1 MKTIITISWRNVWRN
16 KPRSITILLAIA
28 FGLWGGIF
36 ATSISAGMM
45 NQRFRTS
52 IEMQVSHLQIHNP
65 TFLKDDNVKFDISK
79 AEAMLARLY
88 ADTTV
93 KAFSA
98 RTISNGM
105 LSTATLTKGIKIL
118 GVDAIREAVTTKL
131 SACIVEG
138 HYLSDNGRNPVLIG
152 QKLAVKLKLEAGS
165 RVVMTFTDIEGEIVS
180 ASFRVEGIYRTSHT
194 MLDETRVY
202 VRQKDLQNL
211 IGGKAVVNEIAV
223 LLKDIDNVN
232 PYLSHLKAEY
242 PENEMRSWGQISPD
256 LLYMNEMAGE
266 TLLVLLVIIMLALA
280 FGLLNT
286 MLMTVFE
293 RTRELGM
300 LMAVGMNKTKVFV
313 MILLETTFLT
323 ITGAIVGG
331 ILSAVAIYLTG
342 RTGIDLSS
350 VGGDSM
356 NDYGIDSVVYPALFP
371 GFFTDILI
379 LVLLTSLLS
388 AVYPAY
394 RALKLKPS
402 EAIRKD

>member
-16 KPRSITILLAIA
+16 KSRSITILLAIA

-65 TFLKDDNVKFDISK
+65 QFLKDDNIKFSIPR
-79 AEAMLARLY
+79 AEAIIAHLN

-118 GVDAIREAVTTKL
+118 GVDAIHEAVTTQL
-131 SACIVEG
+131 STCVIEG
-138 HYLSDNGRNPVLIG
+138 NYLSDKGRNPVLIG
-152 QKLAVKLKLEAGS
+152 QKLADKLKLEIGS
-165 RVVMTFTDIEGEIVS
+165 RVVMTFTDLEGEIVS
-180 ASFRVEGIYRTSHT
+180 ASFRVEGIYRTSNT
-194 MLDETRVY
+194 MLDETRAY
-202 VRQKDLQNL
+202 VRQQDLQNL
-211 IGGKAVVNEIAV
+211 IGAEIVNEIAV
-223 LLKDIDNVN
+223 LLKDIDGVN
-232 PYLSHLKAEY
+232 PYISHLKAEF
-242 PENEMRSWGQISPD
+242 PENEIRSWGQISPD

-300 LMAVGMNKTKVFV
+300 LMAVGMNKTKVFI
-313 MILLETTFLT
+313 MILLETAFLT
-323 ITGAIVGG
+323 ITGAIAGG
-331 ILSAVAIYLTG
+331 ILSAVTIYLTG

-350 VGGDSM
+350 VGGDSL
-356 NDYGIDSVVYPALFP
+356 NDYGIDSMVYPALFP
-371 GFFTDILI
+371 GFFTDILV
-379 LVLLTSLLS
+379 LVLLTSILS

-394 RALKLKPS
+394 KALKLKPS

>member
-16 KPRSITILLAIA
+16 KSRSITILLAIA

-65 TFLKDDNVKFDISK
+65 QFLKDDNVKFSIPR
-79 AEAMLARLY
+79 AEAIIAHLN

-118 GVDAIREAVTTKL
+118 GVDAIHEAVTTQL
-131 SACIVEG
+131 STCVIEG
-138 HYLSDNGRNPVLIG
+138 NYLSDKGRNPVLIG
-152 QKLAVKLKLEAGS
+152 QKLADKLKLEIGS
-165 RVVMTFTDIEGEIVS
+165 RVVMTFTDLEGEIVS
-180 ASFRVEGIYRTSHT
+180 ASFRVEAIYRTSNT
-194 MLDETRVY
+194 MLDETRAY
-202 VRQKDLQNL
+202 VRQQDLQNL
-211 IGGKAVVNEIAV
+211 IGAEIVNEIAV
-223 LLKDIDNVN
+223 LLKDIDGVN
-232 PYLSHLKAEY
+232 PYISHLKAEF
-242 PENEMRSWGQISPD
+242 PENEIRSWGQISPD

-300 LMAVGMNKTKVFV
+300 LMAVGMNKTKVFI
-313 MILLETTFLT
+313 MILLETAFLT
-323 ITGAIVGG
+323 ITGAIAGG
-331 ILSAVAIYLTG
+331 ILSAVTIYLTG

-350 VGGDSM
+350 VGGDSL
-356 NDYGIDSVVYPALFP
+356 NDYGIDSMVYPALFP
-371 GFFTDILI
+371 GFFTDILV
-379 LVLLTSLLS
+379 LVLLTSILS

-394 RALKLKPS
+394 KALKLKPS

>member
-1 MKTIITISWRNVWRN
+1 MKTIIVISWRNVWRN
-16 KPRSITILLAIA
+16 KSRSITILLAIA

-52 IEMQVSHLQIHNP
+52 IEMQVSHIQIHNP
-65 TFLKDDNVKFDISK
+65 QFLKDDNVKFSISK
-79 AEAMLARLY
+79 ADSILAHLN
-88 ADTTV
+88 ADTGV

-105 LSTATLTKGIKIL
+105 LSTATLTKGIKIM
-118 GVDAIREAVTTKL
+118 GVDAIHEAVTTQL
-131 SACIVEG
+131 STCVIEG
-138 HYLSDNGRNPVLIG
+138 NYLSDKGRNPVLIG
-152 QKLAVKLKLEAGS
+152 QKLAEKLKLEIGS
-165 RVVMTFTDIEGEIVS
+165 RVVMTFTDLEGEIVS

-194 MLDETRVY
+194 MLDETRAY
-202 VRQKDLQNL
+202 VRQHDLQNL
-211 IGGKAVVNEIAV
+211 IGGEATVNEVAV
-223 LLKDIDNVN
+223 LLKDIDEVN
-232 PYLSHLKAEY
+232 AYITYFKSEFPD
-242 PENEMRSWGQISPD
+242 NEIRSWAQISPD

-300 LMAVGMNKTKVFV
+300 LMAVGMNKSRVFI

-323 ITGAIVGG
+323 ITGAIAGG
-331 ILSAVAIYLTG
+331 LLSAVTIYLTG

-356 NDYGIDSVVYPALFP
+356 NDFGIDSVVYPALFP
-371 GFFTDILI
+371 GFFTDILV
-379 LVLLTSLLS
+379 LVLLTSILS
-388 AVYPAY
+388 AVYPAFK
-394 RALKLKPS
+394 ALKLKPS

>member
-1 MKTIITISWRNVWRN
+1 MQTIITISWRNVWRN
-16 KPRSITILLAIA
+16 KSRSITILLAIA

-65 TFLKDDNVKFDISK
+65 QFLKDDNIKFSIPR
-79 AEAMLARLY
+79 AEAIIAHLN

-118 GVDAIREAVTTKL
+118 GVDAIHEAVTTQL
-131 SACIVEG
+131 STCVIEG
-138 HYLSDNGRNPVLIG
+138 NYLSDKGRNPVLIG
-152 QKLAVKLKLEAGS
+152 QKLADKLKLEIGS
-165 RVVMTFTDIEGEIVS
+165 RVVMTFTDLEGEIVS
-180 ASFRVEGIYRTSHT
+180 ASFRVEGIYRTSNT
-194 MLDETRVY
+194 MLDETRAY
-202 VRQKDLQNL
+202 VRQQDLQNL
-211 IGGKAVVNEIAV
+211 IGAEIVNEIAV
-223 LLKDIDNVN
+223 LLKDIDGVN
-232 PYLSHLKAEY
+232 PYISHLKAEF
-242 PENEMRSWGQISPD
+242 PENEIRSWGQISPD

-300 LMAVGMNKTKVFV
+300 LMAVGMNKTKVFI
-313 MILLETTFLT
+313 MILLETAFLT
-323 ITGAIVGG
+323 ITGAIAGG
-331 ILSAVAIYLTG
+331 ILSAVTIYLTG

-350 VGGDSM
+350 VGGDSL
-356 NDYGIDSVVYPALFP
+356 NDYGIDSMVYPALFP
-371 GFFTDILI
+371 GFFTDILV
-379 LVLLTSLLS
+379 LVLLTSILS

-394 RALKLKPS
+394 KALKLKPS

>member
-16 KPRSITILLAIA
+16 KSRSITILLAIA

-65 TFLKDDNVKFDISK
+65 QFLKDDNVKFGISRADAIVAHLK
-79 AEAMLARLY
+79 
-88 ADTTV
+88 ADTAV

-105 LSTATLTKGIKIL
+105 LSTATLTKGIKII
-118 GVDAIREAVTTKL
+118 GIDAVHEAVTTQL
-131 SACIVEG
+131 STSVIEG
-138 HYLSDNGRNPVLIG
+138 NYFSDKGRNPVLIG
-152 QKLAVKLKLEAGS
+152 QKLADKLKLEIGS
-165 RVVMTFTDIEGEIVS
+165 RVVMTFTDLEGEIVS

-194 MLDETRVY
+194 MLDETRAY

-211 IGGKAVVNEIAV
+211 IGGEAIVNEIAV
-223 LLKDIDNVN
+223 LLKDINGVN
-232 PYLSHLKAEY
+232 PYISDLKSEY
-242 PENEMRSWGQISPD
+242 PENEIRSWGQISPD

-266 TLLVLLVIIMLALA
+266 TLIVLLVIIMLALA

-300 LMAVGMNKTKVFV
+300 LMAVGMNKTKVFI

-323 ITGAIVGG
+323 ITGAIAGG
-331 ILSAVAIYLTG
+331 ILSAVTIYLTG

-356 NDYGIDSVVYPALFP
+356 NEFGIDSVVYPALFP
-371 GFFTDILI
+371 GFFTDILV
-379 LVLLTSLLS
+379 LVLLTSILS

-394 RALKLKPS
+394 KALKLKPS

>member
-16 KPRSITILLAIA
+16 KSRSITILLAIA

-45 NQRFRTS
+45 KQRFRTS

-65 TFLKDDNVKFDISK
+65 QFLKDDNIKFSISK
-79 AEAMLARLY
+79 ADAIIAHLKT
-88 ADTTV
+88 DTAV

-118 GVDAIREAVTTKL
+118 GIDAIHEAVTTQL
-131 SACIVEG
+131 STCVIEG
-138 HYLSDNGRNPVLIG
+138 NYLSDKGRNPVLIG
-152 QKLAVKLKLEAGS
+152 QKLAEKLKLETGS
-165 RVVMTFTDIEGEIVS
+165 RVVMTFTDVEGEIVS
-180 ASFRVEGIYRTSHT
+180 ASFRIEGIYRTSHT
-194 MLDETRVY
+194 ILDETRAY
-202 VRQKDLQNL
+202 VRQKDLQHL
-211 IGGKAVVNEIAV
+211 IGGEAVVNEIAV
-223 LLKDIDNVN
+223 LLKDIDEVN
-232 PYLSHLKAEY
+232 PYIAKLKSDF
-242 PENEMRSWGQISPD
+242 PENEIRSWGQISPD

-300 LMAVGMNKTKVFV
+300 LMAVGMNKIKVFM

-323 ITGAIVGG
+323 ISGAIAGG
-331 ILSAVAIYLTG
+331 ILSAITIYLTG

-356 NDYGIDSVVYPALFP
+356 NDFGIDSVVYPSLFP
-371 GFFTDILI
+371 GFFTDILVM
-379 LVLLTSLLS
+379 VLLTSILS

-394 RALKLKPS
+394 KALKLKPS